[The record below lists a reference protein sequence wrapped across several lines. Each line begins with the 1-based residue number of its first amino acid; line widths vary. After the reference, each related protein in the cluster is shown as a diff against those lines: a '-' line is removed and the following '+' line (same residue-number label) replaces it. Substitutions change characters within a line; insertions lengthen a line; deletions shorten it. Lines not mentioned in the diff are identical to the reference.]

1 MTAPRFPRVCRYTA
15 CRKPFTVTVRERRQ
29 GVVYCSAEC
38 GRYDR
43 GRDACG
49 RIIRWWLPQYRRV
62 A

>member
-1 MTAPRFPRVCRYTA
+1 MTKRPLAPRVCRYRR
-15 CRKPFTVTVRERRQ
+15 CRKPFTDRSVF
-29 GVVYCSAEC
+29 VYCSAEC

-49 RIIRWWLPQYRRV
+49 RIIRWWLPQYRRS